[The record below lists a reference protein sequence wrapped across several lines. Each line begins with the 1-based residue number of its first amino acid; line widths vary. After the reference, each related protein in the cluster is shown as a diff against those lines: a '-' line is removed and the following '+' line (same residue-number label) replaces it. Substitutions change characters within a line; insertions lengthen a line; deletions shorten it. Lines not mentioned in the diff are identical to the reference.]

1 MQCIFHVIKCIK
13 KNINKEN
20 CELLLILANVIT
32 LTILGIIDFKI
43 YKIPNIVLVGWV
55 ITIFIMFRLNTIPI
69 KTQSLVLA
77 GLTTGIYFPLRQIV
91 KCNGG
96 DFKLFAVIMLAMEPY
111 SALATI
117 FISMILS
124 LIPLVSGVKKV
135 PMAYTMLLGY
145 TAFLFF
151 TYQR

>member
-77 GLTTGIYFPLRQIV
+77 GLTAGIYFPLRQIV
-91 KCNGG
+91 KCSGG
-96 DFKLFAVIMLAMEPY
+96 DFKRFAVIMLAMEPY
-111 SALATI
+111 SALETI